1 MCVRVQAILAK
12 AAMREI
18 LEKKLLD
25 ANNTQSTPPPSQKGT
40 HICEHHTHT
49 GYEVVLAKLYCA
61 RMLSNKSLTPDNT
74 ETRP

>member
-25 ANNTQSTPPPSQKGT
+25 ANNTQSTPPPIPEG
-40 HICEHHTHT
+40 HPH
-49 GYEVVLAKLYCA
+49 L
-61 RMLSNKSLTPDNT
+61 
-74 ETRP
+74 